1 MSLKKKVNHQCYT
14 EQEVKVN
21 YVLSTMLAILVI
33 GSDLCKHEEQLTPWM
48 HVRSD
53 Q

>member
-14 EQEVKVN
+14 EQEVKIN
-21 YVLSTMLAILVI
+21 YILSTMLAILVS
-33 GSDLCKHEEQLTPWM
+33 GLDLWKHEEQLTPWM
-48 HVRSD
+48 HVQSD